1 MLPLF
6 YSLFLLKKI
15 KLSSKIVYRND
26 IIKMRSRGYM
36 VQSLVLSIICIVW
49 GFALMIQARM
59 EMKQPTKQEDDKEEK
74 FSGRTLYF
82 SNVPLREG
90 EECSLRKQSIF
101 EDMNVIERAECK
113 TAIYWIIRFIT
124 KTFSKDAKGFFTE
137 KGKQKLT
144 VAMNNLLSMIAC
156 FKKEQVQEDL
166 RTVCKLIKYTLEK
179 EDVSGIFYGHHI
191 LSDLNFWILD
201 HPFPIEE
208 LNTWEPK
215 PPKQKETRVFYGI
228 TKSWEYAY
236 PKDLQKKIKNITLP
250 KEEEI
255 FNIRAHFAQKHMD
268 LAQAFYTMEEW
279 HIQQVIEYCNT
290 MQQILEEIMTYK
302 AADVEI
308 DELNEMELAIFDKN
322 GAVTMGTLKYYNM
335 LTMELDRIEGFLPEC
350 NLKQDFE
357 SIRQKIQNV
366 YDNQGNL
373 DYHSYDEIFAAKRM
387 IEEINRFVLPKEV
400 DWHENYFYYGVTTTM
415 RDIQPDPVVDV
426 AGIETVI
433 PAERDFFDR
442 IIEQQYPTPEGT
454 ETEEKNP
461 EERSRRESRLREHR
475 VARETEH

>member
-1 MLPLF
+1 
-6 YSLFLLKKI
+6 
-15 KLSSKIVYRND
+15 
-26 IIKMRSRGYM
+26 M

-49 GFALMIQARM
+49 GIALMIQARIEM
-59 EMKQPTKQEDDKEEK
+59 EQPTKQKEEDKEDK

-90 EECSLRKQSIF
+90 EECCLRKQSIF

-113 TAIYWIIRFIT
+113 TAIYWMMRFID
-124 KTFSKDAKGFFTE
+124 KTFLKDAKDFLTE

-144 VAMNNLLSMIAC
+144 IMMNNLLSMIAC

-179 EDVSGIFYGHHI
+179 EDVSGVFYGHHI

-201 HPFPIEE
+201 HPFPVEE

-215 PPKQKETRVFYGI
+215 PPRQKETRVFYGI
-228 TKSWEYAY
+228 TKSWEYSY
-236 PKDLQKKIKNITLP
+236 PKDLQKKIKNVTLP

-255 FNIRAHFAQKHMD
+255 FNIRGYFAQKHME

-279 HIQQVIEYCNT
+279 HIQQVVEYCNT
-290 MQQILEEIMTYK
+290 MEQMLEEIMTYK
-302 AADVEI
+302 AADVDV

-357 SIRQKIQNV
+357 TIRQKIQNV

-373 DYHSYDEIFAAKRM
+373 DYHSHDEIFAAKRM
-387 IEEINRFVLPKEV
+387 IEEINHFVLPKEI
-400 DWHENYFYYGVTTTM
+400 DWHDNYFYYGVTTTM
-415 RDIQPDPVVDV
+415 RERQPDPVVDV

-442 IIEQQYPTPEGT
+442 IIEQEYKIP
-454 ETEEKNP
+454 ETEEKN
-461 EERSRRESRLREHR
+461 RRESRIREHR
-475 VARETEH
+475 VAREAEQ